1 LKNASNINR
10 PAPEVDLQLRQTDD
24 ELLAAIGRGDQAAGA
39 EMMRRHL
46 SYVLHICQ
54 RKLGNLAEAEEAA
67 QDVFASVWKSAGN
80 WQSGQAKVT
89 TWLFRVASNRC
100 IDILR
105 RRRPTTHI
113 DDIREPSDPS
123 ANAEE
128 LLAVA
133 DRDRLIRAALES
145 LTADQKQAVELVYY
159 KDMKQRE
166 AAETMGLS
174 IAALESIL
182 RRARAKLHQVL
193 ATQPDPIEMI

>member
-133 DRDRLIRAALES
+133 DRDRLIRAALET

>member
-1 LKNASNINR
+1 M
-10 PAPEVDLQLRQTDD
+10 QLRQTDD

-133 DRDRLIRAALES
+133 DRDRLIRAGLET

>member
-1 LKNASNINR
+1 
-10 PAPEVDLQLRQTDD
+10 VDLQLRQTDD

-67 QDVFASVWKSAGN
+67 QDVFASAWKSAGN

-174 IAALESIL
+174 VAALESIL